1 MPGVGVVRAVGRAD
15 AARAPA
21 TPWPSFRPAGIT
33 WGSPNFGPSA
43 RGWWVWWVGAW
54 WWPPETMAPRTAR
67 QVSAMSE
74 SEVVVPFSVF
84 FSFLFFWRERLI
96 NQL

>member
-1 MPGVGVVRAVGRAD
+1 
-15 AARAPA
+15 
-21 TPWPSFRPAGIT
+21 
-33 WGSPNFGPSA
+33 
-43 RGWWVWWVGAW
+43 
-54 WWPPETMAPRTAR
+54 
-67 QVSAMSE
+67 MSE